1 MAGLQTNVYVAAIVT
16 WTAALVA
23 LVLRVIARRIT
34 KQRWWVDDYFCVC
47 AFIFA
52 SSYNILMIIWAARWN
67 LGQTFHPSITEDQR
81 VEILEHGRRLMLCCE
96 YFYAFSIA
104 STKFTILTL
113 YWRLF
118 KLSWIRIP
126 IQIMFVISAMWIILR
141 TFMVSFQCIPTR
153 YFWDKSINGH
163 CAINESKFFFGTIL
177 AHCVMDIIILALP
190 IIEIC
195 KLHLRPRQKLAVIGL
210 FLVGFIVCLASI
222 ITIVESIRF
231 NPQTTELPRDVALGF
246 IWRNVEINVAIVSAC
261 FPLLRPIFRRIFPY
275 SFIGSYSRSQS
286 INRAG
291 HIHPIKLSTIPRTS
305 EGEADDSSSTRQLSN
320 HMRGLHNSLDF
331 GHGQE
336 TIQTV
341 ISSHLRDSRSYTGIE
356 HDMPGIY
363 VRNDM
368 VVEVEEVERSYAM
381 KI

>member
-1 MAGLQTNVYVAAIVT
+1 
-16 WTAALVA
+16 
-23 LVLRVIARRIT
+23 
-34 KQRWWVDDYFCVC
+34 
-47 AFIFA
+47 
-52 SSYNILMIIWAARWN
+52 
-67 LGQTFHPSITEDQR
+67 
-81 VEILEHGRRLMLCCE
+81 ML
-96 YFYAFSIA
+96 
-104 STKFTILTL
+104 
-113 YWRLF
+113 
-118 KLSWIRIP
+118 
-126 IQIMFVISAMWIILR
+126 
-141 TFMVSFQCIPTR
+141 
-153 YFWDKSINGH
+153 
-163 CAINESKFFFGTIL
+163 
-177 AHCVMDIIILALP
+177 
-190 IIEIC
+190 
-195 KLHLRPRQKLAVIGL
+195 
-210 FLVGFIVCLASI
+210 
-222 ITIVESIRF
+222 
-231 NPQTTELPRDVALGF
+231 
-246 IWRNVEINVAIVSAC
+246 AC

-381 KI
+381 KR